1 MTEHDSGGVADLLV
15 GLCPDPTRLL
25 GVQRLDPSPP
35 ESDKGEGGSEV
46 PAWLVRVFLPRARAV
61 SLLLTPDE
69 AAKSAI
75 GSNTAMPVC
84 PMERV
89 HGEGIFETHLSGGPP
104 GAYRLRVTWED
115 GAESEIEDPYR
126 FPPSLEAD
134 ALAPFL
140 VGEEYRLQR
149 WLGAHEAEL
158 EGVKGT
164 RFAVWA
170 PRARAVNLMGTFNE
184 WDARLRPMRPVG
196 ATGVWELFLPGV
208 GSGALYKYHIRPDSM
223 VVAADSTAVAADST
237 DESDQPPGG
246 EAGVPEA
253 LDKADPL
260 GFAMELRPRSASVV
274 CSADRFVWS
283 DDEWKARHKSDSV
296 EHEPISIYEVHL
308 GSWRRREDGSWPNY
322 TELAEDLLP
331 YVRDLGFT
339 HLELLPITEHPH
351 DPSWGYQT
359 VGYFAPTSRHG
370 SPEDFKAFVDA
381 AHRLGLGVL
390 LDWVPA
396 HFPLDEHG
404 LERFDGTHLYE
415 HPDPRRGFHPDWGTG
430 IFDYAKPEVISFL
443 VSSACFWLEEY
454 HIDGLRVDAVAS
466 MLYLDY
472 SREEGEWI
480 PNEWG
485 GRENLDAV
493 AFLRRLND
501 VAHEVSPGTLLF
513 AEESTAWP
521 QVTGSTDRGGLG
533 FDMKWNMGWMNDT
546 LGFFESDPSERTS
559 SHEQLTFS
567 FHYAHTER
575 FLLPLSHDE
584 VVHLKRSLLSKMPGG
599 YEDKFANLRL
609 LLSYMWAHPGK
620 KLLFMGGELAQW
632 SEWNEGKELDW
643 ALLDFPS
650 HIGIQRLVGALN
662 RVYREEP
669 ALHSLDFSPG
679 GFEWVDAE
687 DVERGVISFV
697 RRARDWDEFVLV
709 VANFSG
715 SRWGGYR
722 VGAPAPGEYT
732 VLVDSDATEFAG
744 GTTRAGPGGSGAEA
758 QEGAVLI
765 ALEEAW
771 HGHPCCLELDLAP
784 FSCMFLKPGRRAG

>member
-1 MTEHDSGGVADLLV
+1 VAALLV
-15 GLCPDPTRLL
+15 GLCPDPARVL
-25 GVQRLDPSPP
+25 GVQRLDASHPGSV
-35 ESDKGEGGSEV
+35 EDEAGSDV
-46 PAWLVRVFLPRARAV
+46 PGCLVRVFLPRARAV

-69 AAKSAI
+69 MAKRRI
-75 GSNTAMPVC
+75 VPETEMPVV
-84 PMERV
+84 PMERE
-89 HGEGIFETHLSGGPP
+89 HGEGIFEARLSSGAPT
-104 GAYRLRVTWED
+104 AYRLGVTWED
-115 GAESEIEDPYR
+115 GAYSEIEDPYR
-126 FPPSLEAD
+126 FPPSLESE

-140 VGEEYRLQR
+140 AGEEYRLQR

-158 EGVKGT
+158 DGVKGT

-170 PRARAVNLMGTFNE
+170 PRAQAVNLMGSFNH
-184 WDARLRPMRPVG
+184 WDARLHPMRPVG
-196 ATGVWELFLPGV
+196 ETGVWALFLPGI
-208 GSGALYKYHIRPDSM
+208 GSGALYKYHIRPSSGVM
-223 VVAADSTAVAADST
+223 ARRVSSVAADEEDDGFAT
-237 DESDQPPGG
+237 G
-246 EAGVPEA
+246 

-260 GFAMELRPRSASVV
+260 GFAMELRPQSASVV
-274 CSADRFVWS
+274 CSANRF
-283 DDEWKARHKSDSV
+283 EWGDQEWRARHKVDSI
-296 EHEPISIYEVHL
+296 ENEPLSIYEVHL
-308 GSWRRREDGSWPNY
+308 GSWRRREDGSWLNY
-322 TELAEDLLP
+322 RELADDLLP
-331 YVRDLGFT
+331 YIKDLGFT

-370 SPEDFKAFVDA
+370 SREDFKAFVDA
-381 AHRLGLGVL
+381 AHRIGLGVL

-415 HPDPRRGFHPDWGTG
+415 HPDPKRGFHPDWGTG

-443 VSSACFWLEEY
+443 VSSARFWLEEY

-501 VAHEVSPGTLLF
+501 VAHEESPGTLLF

-521 QVTGSTDRGGLG
+521 QVTGPTDHGGLG

-546 LGFFESDPSERTS
+546 LSFFESAPSERTS
-559 SHEQLTFS
+559 NHEQLTFS

-620 KLLFMGGELAQW
+620 KLLFMGAELGQW

-650 HIGIQRLVGALN
+650 HVGIQRLIRRLN
-662 RVYREEP
+662 QVYREEP
-669 ALHSLDFSPG
+669 ALHSLDFSAE
-679 GFEWVDAE
+679 GFEWVDAD
-687 DVERGVISFV
+687 DVARGVISFV
-697 RRARDWDEFVLV
+697 RRSQGWDEFLLV
-709 VANFSG
+709 VANFSS
-715 SRWGGYR
+715 SRWNRYR
-722 VGAPAPGEYT
+722 VGVPAPGEYR
-732 VLVDSDATEFAG
+732 VLVDSGAAEFD
-744 GTTRAGPGGSGAEA
+744 GTTGVSPSGRAMDAEAPGGI
-758 QEGAVLI
+758 VLT

-771 HGHPCCLELDLAP
+771 HGRACCLELDLAP
-784 FSCMFLKPGRRAG
+784 FSCLFLKPAGPAG